1 MKQDK
6 IIAMYAL
13 TKENPYDLLKNPLP
27 DDKQCVI
34 SNTSIIF
41 LGDSKL
47 QENHG
52 DPLIFSFQ
60 RCKRV
65 VYILEQL

>member
-1 MKQDK
+1 
-6 IIAMYAL
+6 MYAL

-47 QENHG
+47 QENHAC
-52 DPLIFSFQ
+52 LTSL
-60 RCKRV
+60 V
-65 VYILEQL
+65 VENEISEI